1 MATNFKKLQK
11 EIRALS
17 SKEKAEL
24 ARTLIEDL
32 DKTVDP
38 DAEELWLK
46 EAQQRYQDYKAGKVT
61 AVSGEEAMQR
71 ARRRL
76 K

>member
-1 MATNFKKLQK
+1 MATNLKKLQK

-17 SKEKAEL
+17 SREKAAL

-32 DKTVDP
+32 DKTVDK

-46 EAQQRYQDYKAGKVT
+46 EAQRRYQKYKAGKVA
-61 AVSGEEAMQR
+61 AVSGEEAMLR